1 MVKLINKLMRIV
13 EFIVTIMFAA
23 AVILVIAQVFWRYVL
38 GDPITWTNQISRAL
52 FIWMTYLGIPVLF
65 NRNILMSF
73 DLLQEKVK
81 GAANIWLKI
90 GFRVLGL
97 FFCIC
102 WFIFSWEL
110 CSKSVGLVFPGI
122 AIPKNALYGAQNVC
136 CALLFIVQISQ
147 IVELLGGLK
156 TLKDRKETDE

>member
-1 MVKLINKLMRIV
+1 MRIV

>member
-156 TLKDRKETDE
+156 TLKDRKETEE

>member
-1 MVKLINKLMRIV
+1 MIKATKKLMHVV
-13 EFIVTIMFAA
+13 EVIVTVMFAIS
-23 AVILVIAQVFWRYVL
+23 VVLVIAQVFWRYVL

-52 FIWMTYLGIPVLF
+52 FCWMTYLGIPILF
-65 NRNILMSF
+65 SRNILMSF
-73 DLLQEKVK
+73 DLVQDSIK

-110 CSKSVGLVFPGI
+110 CSKSVGLVFAGI
-122 AIPKNALYGAQNVC
+122 AIPKIALYGAQNVC
-136 CALLFIVQISQ
+136 CVLLFLVQLSQ
-147 IVELLGGLK
+147 IFEFTGELKALK
-156 TLKDRKETDE
+156 NGKETEK